1 VTDGE
6 APAVRATTDDPVDWQ
21 RTAVFMR
28 QMLVALDGL
37 WFLNV
42 LKESG
47 EEKAFE
53 MDVRVITAQFKKAT
67 RLWREMNGLDGKSV
81 ADKVSVLTAMA
92 HLYGHEFEIL
102 EGGGH
107 VTMRLKQ
114 CAFYE
119 NLKRAGR
126 IPEHDCRRLCRKLA
140 QPWFAEIEPR
150 TNGAGSVDL
159 TLPVGGD
166 HCDWNVEAPQR

>member
-1 VTDGE
+1 VTAARE
-6 APAVRATTDDPVDWQ
+6 PEVRATTTGPVEWE
-21 RTAVFMR
+21 RMAAFMR

-42 LKESG
+42 LKEMG
-47 EEKAFE
+47 DEKAFE
-53 MDVRVITAQFKKAT
+53 LDVRVMVSQFKKAT
-67 RLWREMNGLDGKSV
+67 RLWREMNGLDGKSDE
-81 ADKVSVLTAMA
+81 DKASVFEAMA
-92 HLYGHEFEIL
+92 RLYGHKFEIL
-102 EGGGH
+102 VGGGK
-107 VTMRLKQ
+107 VTMRLRQ

-126 IPEHDCRRLCRKLA
+126 IPEHDCRRLCQKLA

-150 TNGAGSVDL
+150 TNGAGSVEL

-166 HCDWNVEAPQR
+166 RCDWTVSSPGP